1 MNGLGDTAA
10 TLNQKLT
17 FLNESP
23 AAWFIFIIMISLML
37 WVWGGIIHYLS
48 GDK

>member
-1 MNGLGDTAA
+1 MSGIGQTAGA
-10 TLNQKLT
+10 LNQKLT

-23 AAWFIFIIMISLML
+23 AAWFIFIGMIIGLL
-37 WVWGGIIHYLS
+37 WVWGGIIKYLS

>member
-1 MNGLGDTAA
+1 MSFSTSAA
-10 TLNQKLT
+10 ALNQKLT

-23 AAWFIFIIMISLML
+23 LAWFVFIGMLLVIL
-37 WVWGGIIHYLS
+37 WVWGSMIKYLS